1 MNRQR
6 RRVLSRR
13 TGRLVGLALC
23 TLAAVAVLGRSTSVR
38 GQSAATVD
46 GESGT
51 ATTEPRA
58 AETFATADEAANA
71 LVTAARKF
79 DVAKLLEIFGPGG
92 RDIVLTSERP
102 LDRQRAADFAAQA
115 SDRQRLVFDPKTR
128 TRVTLIVGDMDWPFP
143 VPIRK
148 HGKVWSFDTAAGREE
163 ILRRR
168 IGSNELDAIEICHN
182 YVDAQEAYAFRPR
195 KGYDVNQY
203 AQRIISSPGTQDG
216 LAWQNSDGTWGGPI
230 GEEAASAIERGY
242 REGDPFHGYF
252 FKVLKGQGPAAPLG
266 ALSYVI
272 DGAMIGGFALAA
284 APAQYGQTGVMTF
297 IVSNKGVVYQKDL
310 GQKTLDS
317 FRAMTTYNPDKSWT
331 AVPP

>member
-1 MNRQR
+1 M
-6 RRVLSRR
+6 
-13 TGRLVGLALC
+13 
-23 TLAAVAVLGRSTSVR
+23 AVLARSTPVL
-38 GQSAATVD
+38 GQSAAAVN

-51 ATTEPRA
+51 SKVGSHAG

-71 LVTAARKF
+71 LVAAARNY
-79 DVAKLLEIFGPGG
+79 DVAKLLDIFGQGA
-92 RDIVLTSERP
+92 RDLVQTGEPP

-115 SDRQRLVFDPKTR
+115 SDRQRLVLDPSTR
-128 TRVTLIVGDMDWPFP
+128 TRATLIVGKMDWPFP

-148 HGKVWSFDTAAGREE
+148 RGSVWSFDTAAGREE

-182 YVDAQEAYAFRPR
+182 YVDAQDEYAFRKR
-195 KGYDVNQY
+195 GGYDVNQY

-216 LAWQNSDGTWGGPI
+216 LAWRNSDGTWDGPI
-230 GEEAASAIERGY
+230 GEDVAEAIERGY
-242 REGDPFHGYF
+242 RQGDPFHGYF

-272 DGAMIGGFALAA
+272 DGVMIGGFALAA
-284 APAQYGQTGVMTF
+284 APAHYGQTGVMTF

-310 GQKTLDS
+310 GPNTLS
-317 FRAMTTYNPDKSWT
+317 AFRSMTTYNPDKSWKP
-331 AVPP
+331 VPP